1 MVHHFP
7 CGEWKILQNFKK
19 SQNIMKKIANTYAI
33 TAVNIGDRPSATIS
47 IAALKKTSERKEET
61 Y

>member
-1 MVHHFP
+1 
-7 CGEWKILQNFKK
+7 
-19 SQNIMKKIANTYAI
+19 MKKIANTYAI

>member
-19 SQNIMKKIANTYAI
+19 SQNIMKKIADTYAI
-33 TAVNIGDRPSATIS
+33 TALNIGDRPSATIS
-47 IAALKKTSERKEET
+47 IAVLRNTSERKEEA